1 MPKVERHDIDALN
14 LSLTVTLEKEEVKKR
29 CNSELNKFRQKASIK
44 GFRPG
49 KTPEMVI
56 KRMYG
61 ESIFGEVIQNLL
73 NQSISEF
80 MQENPQNYLG
90 QPIPAEDTP
99 ENKGVSIN
107 KIEDMVFKFDMG
119 FAPAFEPKGIS
130 ESDSYTKYVPE
141 VPEKWVDDALL
152 SDRQRLGERVSAE
165 DLIQDKDIVKLATKE
180 VGGTFECSFSVLT
193 EMLTED
199 AQDVFKQHKKGDSF
213 QMDIYHLE
221 KDSTTERVRRY
232 FLGLEE
238 GDDTTQVGEMFHLTI
253 EEVTRVTLAEYN
265 EEYFTKSYGGA
276 VSSEEE
282 AKEFIKKEYEN
293 HFEADSFGLM
303 TREMQ
308 KDLVEKNAD
317 MPLPDAFLKRWLLM
331 ANQNNTVELIEKEY
345 EGFAK
350 NLRWDI
356 TRDAVN
362 AKFDIQI
369 TEGDILKVF
378 KDKARQMYG
387 GGQYGDDI
395 VNMLAEH
402 VMNDVKAKNKKE
414 YNEAVDTARF
424 VKFFEVLA
432 ENVPVNKQ
440 YVTID
445 EFNKIREEAIAQAS
459 KERET
464 DQVTTLE
471 KNVEEAEY
479 EEI

>member
-1 MPKVERHDIDALN
+1 MR
-14 LSLTVTLEKEEVKKR
+14 
-29 CNSELNKFRQKASIK
+29 
-44 GFRPG
+44 
-49 KTPEMVI
+49 
-56 KRMYG
+56 
-61 ESIFGEVIQNLL
+61 
-73 NQSISEF
+73 
-80 MQENPQNYLG
+80 
-90 QPIPAEDTP
+90 
-99 ENKGVSIN
+99 
-107 KIEDMVFKFDMG
+107 
-119 FAPAFEPKGIS
+119 
-130 ESDSYTKYVPE
+130 
-141 VPEKWVDDALL
+141 
-152 SDRQRLGERVSAE
+152 
-165 DLIQDKDIVKLATKE
+165 
-180 VGGTFECSFSVLT
+180 
-193 EMLTED
+193 
-199 AQDVFKQHKKGDSF
+199 
-213 QMDIYHLE
+213 
-221 KDSTTERVRRY
+221 
-232 FLGLEE
+232 
-238 GDDTTQVGEMFHLTI
+238 
-253 EEVTRVTLAEYN
+253 AEYN

-356 TRDAVN
+356 TRDAIN